1 MEPISNRAHATMET
15 SYICPSCGEDIVI
28 PVDNAAGRS
37 QEYVEDCPVCCSP
50 VVLRVE
56 IDGDEAHCSAV
67 AE

>member
-1 MEPISNRAHATMET
+1 MET
-15 SYICPSCGEDIVI
+15 SYICPSCGEEIVI

-50 VVLRVE
+50 VVLTVE
-56 IDGDEAHCSAV
+56 IDGDDVRCSAI

>member
-1 MEPISNRAHATMET
+1 MET

-56 IDGDEAHCSAV
+56 IEGDEAHCSAV